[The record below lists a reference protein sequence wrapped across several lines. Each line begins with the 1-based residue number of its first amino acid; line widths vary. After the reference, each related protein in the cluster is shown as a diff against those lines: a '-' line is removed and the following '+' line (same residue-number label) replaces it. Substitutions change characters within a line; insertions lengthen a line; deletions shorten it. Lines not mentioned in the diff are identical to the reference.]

1 MNLYFDGPHLNVDTT
16 ELNKQFYGLMS
27 LIKPITGR
35 PDTGEIQE
43 RDFYQ
48 ENEWRFVP
56 DRCEVIQAGLY
67 EALRKGMQQHEIS
80 FNTNDIKYL
89 FVENDDEILKLWN
102 FISIGISDDLLLRY
116 TSIQNLKSYRSIWQV
131 WNRSHQR
138 MGAAQ

>member
-102 FISIGISDDLLLRY
+102 FIFSKLKRFSQEDRQVLTTKIISLQ
-116 TSIQNLKSYRSIWQV
+116 TLKSDI
-131 WNRSHQR
+131 
-138 MGAAQ
+138 